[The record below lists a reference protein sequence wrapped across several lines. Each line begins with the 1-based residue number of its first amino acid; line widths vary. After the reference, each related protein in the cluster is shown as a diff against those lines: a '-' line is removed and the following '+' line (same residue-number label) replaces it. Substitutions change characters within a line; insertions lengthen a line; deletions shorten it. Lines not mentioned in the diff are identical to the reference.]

1 MKLRSLITLGAA
13 SLLLLATACGGD
25 KEPSSSDSG
34 ATRSSSGAAAVAAP
48 LDLSASANNLLE
60 TRSFRFDFSMK
71 MELPDLAPTSAED
84 DPFGA
89 AFGAALLG
97 LFSDIRAEGAFVSPD
112 STEVKMTMMG
122 QEIGFVQIGQD
133 AWVKYG
139 AGWEKTDADESLTM
153 GFTSP
158 ADLFTE
164 FLPQEVLKGAKTTK
178 EKVNG
183 VDAVRYSFDKAAI
196 EKLAMEA
203 GETPAEMEELTE
215 ANLDVWLTGEN
226 IPVKVVLNAAGKD
239 EDGAAVGMKL
249 EMNIKDLNS
258 DSIRIRPPV

>member
-13 SLLLLATACGGD
+13 ALLLLVTACGGD
-25 KEPSSSDSG
+25 KDSDAQG
-34 ATRSSSGAAAVAAP
+34 AVAAP

-60 TRSFRFDFSMK
+60 TRSFRFDFAMK
-71 MELPDLAPTSAED
+71 MELPDLGPTSAED

-97 LFSDIRAEGAFVSPD
+97 LFSDIRAEGAFVAPD

-122 QEIGFVQIGQD
+122 QEIGFVQIGKD

-139 AGWEKTDADESLTM
+139 ARWEKADADDSLTM
-153 GFTSP
+153 GLTNP
-158 ADLFTE
+158 TELFTE
-164 FLPQEVLKGAKTTK
+164 FLPAEVLKGARTTK

-203 GETPAEMEELTE
+203 GETPAGLEELTE
-215 ANLDVWLTGEN
+215 ANLDVWLTGDN
-226 IPVKVVLNAAGKD
+226 IPVKVVLNATGKD
-239 EDGAAVGMKL
+239 EDGGKVGMKL